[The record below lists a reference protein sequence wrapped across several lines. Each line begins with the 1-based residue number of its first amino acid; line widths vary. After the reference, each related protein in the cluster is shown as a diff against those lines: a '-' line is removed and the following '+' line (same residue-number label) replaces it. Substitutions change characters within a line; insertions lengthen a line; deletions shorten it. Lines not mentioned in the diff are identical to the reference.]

1 MSDVT
6 FADLGLAEPL
16 LRALNAANY
25 THPTPI
31 QARTIPAL
39 LQGRDVLGI
48 AQTGTGKTA
57 AFALPVLQ
65 HLSASNERAQPRS
78 PRALVLAPTRELAV
92 QIARSFDTY
101 GRGLGLKL
109 ATVVGGLGYGRQIET
124 LARGV
129 DILVATP
136 GRLLDLVDR
145 GNVKLGHVTFF
156 VLDEADRMFDMGFI
170 RDVRRIASSV
180 SKNRQTLLFS
190 ATMPGDIAKLSSEIL
205 TNPEKVEIAPQGRTV
220 DRIDQRVYF
229 VNAANKRALLSH
241 LLSDSAL
248 ERVIVFTRT
257 KRGANRVAEAL
268 EDRGVRSEAIHGNKS
283 QNARQKALENFSR
296 GKARVLVATDLASRG
311 IDVTGVTHVINF
323 ELPADA
329 ESYVHRIGRTARAG
343 ASGIAI
349 SFCDGSERGQ
359 LKGIE
364 RLTNQRIAVVQ
375 TPANEDMPAAPPP
388 RARSESDDRDERR
401 DDHRD
406 DRPRDHRGPRGGGR
420 PGGPGR
426 HRSFGDRAHHDR
438 TRGDR
443 PPMHAEQQFRDGDYR
458 DAPRGERSYGERGQS
473 DRPQGDRPYG
483 DRPRG
488 DRPHHGR
495 PQGER
500 SYGDR
505 PRGDRPY
512 GDRAHGDRPQGER
525 SYGGERAHGDRSY
538 GDRPRSNDDYPRH
551 NRGGHHAHRPHGDHP
566 QGDRPQG
573 DRPYGDRPRGDH
585 SHGDRPH
592 GDRPYGDRPQGP
604 RPQWKGRRFGG
615 GGGGG
620 GRGRGRAA

>member
-170 RDVRRIASSV
+170 RDVRRIATSV

-190 ATMPGDIAKLSSEIL
+190 ATMPQEIRSL
-205 TNPEKVEIAPQGRTV
+205 AMEMLKRPVTVEIGASRPVESVRQVLCAVEQEGKY
-220 DRIDQRVYF
+220 DM
-229 VNAANKRALLSH
+229 LLS
-241 LLSDSAL
+241 LLQKAGEGQTL
-248 ERVIVFTRT
+248 VFTRT
-257 KRGANRVAEAL
+257 KHRAKKLAIQLSRASISATSLQGNLSQGQRQTAMDGFRSGRVQ
-268 EDRGVRSEAIHGNKS
+268 VM
-283 QNARQKALENFSR
+283 
-296 GKARVLVATDLASRG
+296 VATDIAARG
-311 IDVTGVTHVINF
+311 IDVSQISHVINYDV
-323 ELPADA
+323 PDTADA
-329 ESYVHRIGRTARAG
+329 YTHRIGRTGRMSRLGTAYTLATQEDTQMIR
-343 ASGIAI
+343 S
-349 SFCDGSERGQ
+349 
-359 LKGIE
+359 IE
-364 RLTNQRIAVVQ
+364 RLLGRPPERMNGSRATSPSAQ
-375 TPANEDMPAAPPP
+375 PAKTETRPAA
-388 RARSESDDRDERR
+388 AL
-401 DDHRD
+401 
-406 DRPRDHRGPRGGGR
+406 RPQTN
-420 PGGPGR
+420 PGR
-426 HRSFGDRAHHDR
+426 RNWSKDSAR
-438 TRGDR
+438 TR
-443 PPMHAEQQFRDGDYR
+443 Q
-458 DAPRGERSYGERGQS
+458 
-473 DRPQGDRPYG
+473 
-483 DRPRG
+483 
-488 DRPHHGR
+488 
-495 PQGER
+495 
-500 SYGDR
+500 
-505 PRGDRPY
+505 
-512 GDRAHGDRPQGER
+512 
-525 SYGGERAHGDRSY
+525 
-538 GDRPRSNDDYPRH
+538 
-551 NRGGHHAHRPHGDHP
+551 
-566 QGDRPQG
+566 
-573 DRPYGDRPRGDH
+573 
-585 SHGDRPH
+585 
-592 GDRPYGDRPQGP
+592 
-604 RPQWKGRRFGG
+604 
-615 GGGGG
+615 
-620 GRGRGRAA
+620 

>member
-1 MSDVT
+1 MTDVL
-6 FADLGLAEPL
+6 FADLGLSEPL

-25 THPTPI
+25 TTPTPI

-65 HLSASNERAQPRS
+65 HLSESKERAQPKS

-145 GNVKLGHVTFF
+145 GNVKLGNVTFF

-170 RDVRRIASSV
+170 RDVRRIAGSV

-190 ATMPGDIAKLSSEIL
+190 ATMPSDIAKLSSEIL
-205 TNPEKVEIAPQGRTV
+205 KNPEKVEIAPQGRTV

-296 GKARVLVATDLASRG
+296 GRARVLVATDLASRG
-311 IDVTGVTHVINF
+311 IDVNGVTHVINF

-364 RLTNQRIAVVQ
+364 RLTNQRIAVVP
-375 TPANEDMPAAPPP
+375 TPANEDMPAAPPV
-388 RARSESDDRDERR
+388 RARTEGEDRGEQRDER
-401 DDHRD
+401 
-406 DRPRDHRGPRGGGR
+406 PREHRGPRGGGR
-420 PGGPGR
+420 PGGGPNGGPGR

-443 PPMHAEQQFRDGDYR
+443 PPMNAERQFRDGDYR
-458 DAPRGERSYGERGQS
+458 DAPRSERPHGERPQGERSYG
-473 DRPQGDRPYG
+473 DRSYG

-500 SYGDR
+500 PYGDR
-505 PRGDRPY
+505 PRGDRP
-512 GDRAHGDRPQGER
+512 HGDRP
-525 SYGGERAHGDRSY
+525 YGDHPQGDRPY
-538 GDRPRSNDDYPRH
+538 GDRPRSFDDRPRH
-551 NRGGHHAHRPHGDHP
+551 NGGGHNAHRPHGDRPH
-566 QGDRPQG
+566 GDRPQG
-573 DRPYGDRPRGDH
+573 DRPYGDRPQ
-585 SHGDRPH
+585 
-592 GDRPYGDRPQGP
+592 GDRPYGDRPQGDRPQGP

-620 GRGRGRAA
+620 RGRGRAA

>member
-1 MSDVT
+1 VSEVT

-25 THPTPI
+25 TVPTPI

-65 HLSASNERAQPRS
+65 LLSESKERAQPKS

-101 GRGLGLKL
+101 GRGLGLRL
-109 ATVVGGLGYGRQIET
+109 CTVVGGLGYGRQIET

-129 DILVATP
+129 DILIATP
-136 GRLLDLVDR
+136 GRLLDLVER
-145 GNVKLGHVTFF
+145 GNVKLGQVSFF

-170 RDVRRIASSV
+170 RDVRRIAASV
-180 SKNRQTLLFS
+180 AKNRQTLLFS
-190 ATMPGDIAKLSSEIL
+190 ATMPNDIAKLSSEIL
-205 TNPEKVEIAPQGRTV
+205 KNPEKVEIAPQGRTV
-220 DRIDQRVYF
+220 EKIDQRVYF
-229 VNAANKRALLSH
+229 VNSANKRTLLNH
-241 LLSDSAL
+241 LLTDEAL
-248 ERVIVFTRT
+248 ERVIIFTRT

-283 QNARQKALENFSR
+283 QNARQKALDNFSR

-311 IDVTGVTHVINF
+311 IDVQGVTHVINF

-364 RLTNQRIAVVQ
+364 RLTNQRIPVVPM
-375 TPANEDMPAAPPP
+375 PANEDMPPAPPP
-388 RARSESDDRDERR
+388 RARTEDDDRERDER
-401 DDHRD
+401 
-406 DRPRDHRGPRGGGR
+406 PREGRGGPRGGGR
-420 PGGPGR
+420 LGGGGRPGG
-426 HRSFGDRAHHDR
+426 HRSFGDRANHDR
-438 TRGDR
+438 SRGDR
-443 PPMHAEQQFRDGDYR
+443 PPAHADSQFRGGDFR
-458 DAPRGERSYGERGQS
+458 DA
-473 DRPQGDRPYG
+473 PQGDRPHG
-483 DRPRG
+483 DRTHS
-488 DRPHHGR
+488 D
-495 PQGER
+495 R

-505 PRGDRPY
+505 PRGP
-512 GDRAHGDRPQGER
+512 
-525 SYGGERAHGDRSY
+525 
-538 GDRPRSNDDYPRH
+538 
-551 NRGGHHAHRPHGDHP
+551 
-566 QGDRPQG
+566 RPQG
-573 DRPYGDRPRGDH
+573 DRSFGDRTRGDRP
-585 SHGDRPH
+585 HGDRPH
-592 GDRPYGDRPQGP
+592 GDRPQGDRFDRAQGDRPHGDRPQGDRPRSFGDRPNHNGGGGQYVPRPHGDRPHGDRPQGDRPAGDRPQGP

-620 GRGRGRAA
+620 GGGGRGRGRAA